1 VRLPQIINFLG
12 RLLIVIAI
20 ATSGFAV
27 PAMASNGPP
36 DCLAMMQAG
45 QTEAPQQTPDLQK
58 ICPFAGLC
66 ATAGYFVGPK
76 LPQASSLRYSTQ
88 VATLVVDDTSGQ
100 GLGAIPLLH
109 PPKS

>member
-1 VRLPQIINFLG
+1 MKPVRFLG
-12 RLLIVIAI
+12 LLSRLLIVIAI

-27 PAMASNGPP
+27 PAMAENGSP
-36 DCLAMMQAG
+36 DCMAMMQAG

-66 ATAGYFVGPK
+66 ATADYFVGPK
-76 LPQASSLRYSTQ
+76 LPLASSLRYSIQ
-88 VATLVVDDTSGQ
+88 VATLTVDDTSGD
-100 GLGAIPLLH
+100 GLATTPLFH